1 MSDKIQKKEDGRV
14 RYTKMRIRSAL
25 YELLK
30 EMDYDKITVTAV
42 CNRAEINRATFYKH
56 YLDVEDLIDKLQK
69 ETIDDFAKK
78 LENAVENRPETFIV
92 DLLHFLKDN
101 MSSDN
106 DIKLFSLSSSSSF
119 TSKISTLIYEKFAS
133 MVSSKIPEKY
143 SANND
148 MIFAY
153 IAGGSA
159 GIIDYWIKSGCKEKE
174 EAIAV
179 TLTTLASSIIK
190 SLRNA

>member
-1 MSDKIQKKEDGRV
+1 MSEIFQKKEDGRV

-30 EMDYDKITVTAV
+30 EMDYEKITVTAV

-133 MVSSKIPEKY
+133 MVASKIPEKY

-159 GIIDYWIKSGCKEKE
+159 GIIDYWLKSGCKEKE
-174 EAIAV
+174 ETIAA
-179 TLTTLASSIIK
+179 TLTTLASSTIN
-190 SLRNA
+190 SLV